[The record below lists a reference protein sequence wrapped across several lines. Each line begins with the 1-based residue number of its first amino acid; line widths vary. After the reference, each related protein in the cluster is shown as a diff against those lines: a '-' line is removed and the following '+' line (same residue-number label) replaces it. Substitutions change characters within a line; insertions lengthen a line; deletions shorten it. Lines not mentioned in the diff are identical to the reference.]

1 LNLTFITTFHTPI
14 KYFTF
19 IMPAP
24 PKKNILSSLGLS
36 ETESRFVVKV
46 LVVSTVICVLI
57 IVGFWAYS
65 YFFIN
70 KNAADAAAGATLTGA
85 NADTFSPEITVFDLE
100 AHEFAAQRY
109 MQSGRPGE
117 ALPHLRR
124 IAAAAKDK
132 EGKPVI
138 NALYNMVRAQV
149 EIGDFGEAIS
159 TADRL
164 LPKIGD
170 SLAPSLQV
178 RKAIALYNVQRY
190 EESSGLLRE
199 VLDRNPRNAEAL
211 CFMGEMEAATQTRS
225 PTAERFFRRA
235 LEADS
240 NYLETKYQ
248 FARYMENNGD
258 YKTARSLL
266 QQVLAKDPLN
276 VRAHARLGMIYY
288 YWKDTDLALQSYQT
302 ALALN
307 PSDYNTLYN
316 LGELYRTLLND
327 NENALASFVKAL
339 DYNPSH
345 SEANYK
351 AGLVCVENE
360 MFKEAIRYFEASLE
374 SDKKNI
380 RRLLQLAAAYERIS
394 DRASALS
401 VYKEITDID
410 PLNSIAIQKIK
421 YIESEPKE

>member
-1 LNLTFITTFHTPI
+1 
-14 KYFTF
+14 
-19 IMPAP
+19 M
-24 PKKNILSSLGLS
+24 GLS
-36 ETESRFVVKV
+36 DSESRFVVKAV
-46 LVVSTVICVLI
+46 TFLTVVCVLMI
-57 IVGFWAYS
+57 AGFWAYT
-65 YFFIN
+65 YFTAT
-70 KNAADAAAGATLTGA
+70 KDKVAAPALTGA
-85 NADTFSPEITVFDLE
+85 SAETFSQEVTAFDLE
-100 AHEFAAQRY
+100 AHEIAAQRY
-109 MQSGRPGE
+109 MLSGRPGE

-132 EGKPVI
+132 NGKAAI
-138 NALYNMVRAQV
+138 NALYNMVKAQV

-164 LPKIGD
+164 IPKVGD
-170 SLAPSLQV
+170 SLMPSVMV

-190 EESSGLLRE
+190 EESSSTLRD
-199 VLDRNPRNAEAL
+199 VLNSNPNNAEAL
-211 CFMGEMEAATQTRS
+211 CFMGEMEAAAQTRS
-225 PTAERFFRRA
+225 PTAERFFRKA

-240 NYLETKYQ
+240 NYLETRYQ
-248 FARYMENNGD
+248 FARYFENNGD
-258 YKTARSLL
+258 YKNAKMFL
-266 QQVLAKDPLN
+266 QQVLVKDPLN

-288 YWKDTDLALQSYQT
+288 YEQEADMALRYYQT

-327 NENALASFVKAL
+327 NENALAEFVKAL
-339 DYNPSH
+339 EYSPSH

-374 SDKKNI
+374 GNRKNI

-394 DRASALS
+394 DRAAALS
-401 VYKEITDID
+401 IYKEITDID
-410 PLNSIAIQKIK
+410 ALNSIAIQKIK
-421 YIESEPKE
+421 YIESEPKEELAPPQTAVP

>member
-1 LNLTFITTFHTPI
+1 
-14 KYFTF
+14 
-19 IMPAP
+19 MPAP
-24 PKKNILSSLGLS
+24 PKKNVFSSLGLS

-46 LVVSTVICVLI
+46 LTVSTVLCVLI

-65 YFFIN
+65 YFMIQ
-70 KNAADAAAGATLTGA
+70 KAKEAAGATPLTGA
-85 NADTFSPEITVFDLE
+85 SAETFSPDITAFDLG

-109 MQSGRPGE
+109 MQSGRPGD

-132 EGKPVI
+132 EGMQAV

-170 SLAPSLQV
+170 SLMPSLQV
-178 RKAIALYNVQRY
+178 RKAIALYNIKRY
-190 EESSGLLRE
+190 EESSYILRE
-199 VLDRNPRNAEAL
+199 VLDRNPKNAEAL
-211 CFMGEMEAATQTRS
+211 CFMGEMEAAAQTRS
-225 PTAERFFRRA
+225 PTAERFFRKA

-240 NYLETKYQ
+240 GYLETKYQ
-248 FARYMENNGD
+248 FARYFENNGD
-258 YKTARSLL
+258 FKTARSLL
-266 QQVLAKDPLN
+266 LQVLSKDPLN
-276 VRAHARLGMIYY
+276 VRAYARLGMIYY
-288 YWKDTDLALQSYQT
+288 YWKDADLAMQSYQT

-316 LGELYRTLLND
+316 MGELYRTLLND
-327 NENALASFVKAL
+327 NENALAFFVKAL
-339 DYNPSH
+339 EYSPSH
-345 SEANYK
+345 AEANYK

-374 SDKKNI
+374 NDKRNI

-401 VYKEITDID
+401 VYKTITDID

-421 YIESEPKE
+421 YIESEPKEE